1 MWDLPG
7 QGIEPVSSALTGRFL
22 TTGPPRKSWKWFLTH
37 RKNSERNS
45 HTVFAF
51 VSGRQKH
58 SQMHPAE
65 TTSFSLVR
73 MVSLGLFSKNLHSIL
88 TTFSFSF
95 LLFKEE
101 SGCHFCVSVIHNRKN
116 IYRKRSDAE
125 GTLRTQDFCKFLKSF
140 WKIFGLHQSIN
151 LESEPL
157 LFRSQGSEAP
167 DSKSEWWPWCS
178 GWKEQG
184 HSPSAIERW

>member
-1 MWDLPG
+1 MGWKKDLVLATLSLPLYQEG
-7 QGIEPVSSALTGRFL
+7 
-22 TTGPPRKSWKWFLTH
+22 KSILRCTQ
-37 RKNSERNS
+37 
-45 HTVFAF
+45 
-51 VSGRQKH
+51 QKPLH
-58 SQMHPAE
+58 
-65 TTSFSLVR
+65 FSLVR